1 MKILITEKLSENK
14 YIDNKGF
21 LVCRDAII
29 ARTGKQTYKMSD
41 ILNTDGDDE
50 VEVDRPSTEVFSAE
64 TLASFENCP
73 ITYNHPS
80 DFVSPENFNE
90 LAIGFV
96 RDVKKAVIDEREVI
110 TASLVFTNKEAIE
123 DITSGKIKEL
133 SCGYDCDIKMNDNGE
148 YIQTNI
154 RGNHLALCESGRA
167 GIAMIRDSTN
177 SSIVEDSRE
186 SEGMTIEDIAKK
198 HNVSVEKIKEQI
210 RKGIEIE
217 YEHTDSREEAERIAM
232 DHLTEIPDYYDKLE
246 KMEAKD
252 FINDNK
258 SLGSL
263 YYIDNGAF
271 SFGPYKLTKI
281 ISSNDFSWSNFRKK
295 LNKLTSHHPYRGDI
309 YELTRTNGKKSYHT
323 DFELHEKPTE
333 KLSSYNKELGAFGD
347 SKHLKDDS
355 KTIPLSVIDYL
366 KKNNKDIKRK

>member
-1 MKILITEKLSENK
+1 MKILITERLSENK

-21 LVCRDAII
+21 LVCKDAII

-41 ILNTDGDDE
+41 ILNTDSDDE

-80 DFVSPENFNE
+80 DFVSPENFND

-96 RDVKKAVIDEREVI
+96 RDVKKAVIDGREVI

-123 DITSGKIKEL
+123 DITSGRIKEL

-154 RGNHLALCESGRA
+154 RGNHLALCENGRA
-167 GIAMIRDSTN
+167 GIAMIRDSTKDGRN
-177 SSIVEDSRE
+177 PSTRSQFNEEDIEDEPDIEWEDSRE
-186 SEGMTIEDIAKK
+186 SEGMTVEDIAKK

-232 DHLTEIPDYYDKLE
+232 DHLTEIPDYYDRLSRME
-246 KMEAKD
+246 EEAKS
-252 FINDNK
+252 I
-258 SLGSL
+258 
-263 YYIDNGAF
+263 
-271 SFGPYKLTKI
+271 
-281 ISSNDFSWSNFRKK
+281 
-295 LNKLTSHHPYRGDI
+295 
-309 YELTRTNGKKSYHT
+309 
-323 DFELHEKPTE
+323 PT
-333 KLSSYNKELGAFGD
+333 
-347 SKHLKDDS
+347 
-355 KTIPLSVIDYL
+355 PVIDYL
-366 KKNNKDIKRK
+366 RRSLRGSIRRK

>member
-1 MKILITEKLSENK
+1 MRILITERLSENK

-21 LVCRDAII
+21 LVCKDAII

-41 ILNTDGDDE
+41 ILDTDSDDE
-50 VEVDRPSTEVFSAE
+50 VDVDRPSTEVFSVE

-80 DFVSPENFNE
+80 DFVSPENFND

-96 RDVKKAVIDEREVI
+96 RDVKKAVIDGREVV

-123 DITSGKIKEL
+123 DITSGRIKEL

-154 RGNHLALCESGRA
+154 RGNHIALCENGRA
-167 GIAMIRDSTN
+167 GIAMIRDSTKDDRN
-177 SSIVEDSRE
+177 PSTRSQFNEEDIEDEPDIEWEDSRE
-186 SEGMTIEDIAKK
+186 SEGMTVEDIAKK

-232 DHLTEIPDYYDKLE
+232 DHLTEIPDYYDRLSRME
-246 KMEAKD
+246 EEAKS
-252 FINDNK
+252 I
-258 SLGSL
+258 
-263 YYIDNGAF
+263 
-271 SFGPYKLTKI
+271 
-281 ISSNDFSWSNFRKK
+281 
-295 LNKLTSHHPYRGDI
+295 
-309 YELTRTNGKKSYHT
+309 
-323 DFELHEKPTE
+323 PT
-333 KLSSYNKELGAFGD
+333 
-347 SKHLKDDS
+347 
-355 KTIPLSVIDYL
+355 PVIDYL
-366 KKNNKDIKRK
+366 RRSLRGSIRRK

>member
-21 LVCRDAII
+21 LVCKDAII

-96 RDVKKAVIDEREVI
+96 RDVKKAVIDGKEVI

-154 RGNHLALCESGRA
+154 RGNHLALCENGRA
-167 GIAMIRDSTN
+167 GIAMIRDSTKE
-177 SSIVEDSRE
+177 SIVEVDAYGLSKYYKISTKDGRNLSTTRSQFNKEDIGDEPDIEWGTRKGSAYIYWKNGEIVFDGDDYQKTFKSIYALNKWLLSTEDSRE

-210 RKGIEIE
+210 RKGIKIE
-217 YEHTDSREEAERIAM
+217 YEHTDSRVEAERIAM
-232 DHLTEIPDYYDKLE
+232 DHLTEIPDYYDRLS
-246 KMEAKD
+246 KMEEEAKS
-252 FINDNK
+252 I
-258 SLGSL
+258 
-263 YYIDNGAF
+263 
-271 SFGPYKLTKI
+271 
-281 ISSNDFSWSNFRKK
+281 
-295 LNKLTSHHPYRGDI
+295 
-309 YELTRTNGKKSYHT
+309 
-323 DFELHEKPTE
+323 PT
-333 KLSSYNKELGAFGD
+333 
-347 SKHLKDDS
+347 
-355 KTIPLSVIDYL
+355 PVIDYL
-366 KKNNKDIKRK
+366 RGSLRKSIRRK

>member
-1 MKILITEKLSENK
+1 MRILITERLSENK

-21 LVCRDAII
+21 LVCKDAII

-41 ILNTDGDDE
+41 ILDTDSDDE
-50 VEVDRPSTEVFSAE
+50 VEVDRPSTEVFSVE

-80 DFVSPENFNE
+80 DFVSPENFND

-96 RDVKKAVIDEREVI
+96 RDVKKAVIDGREVV

-123 DITSGKIKEL
+123 DITSGRIKEL

-154 RGNHLALCESGRA
+154 RGNHIALCENGRA
-167 GIAMIRDSTN
+167 GIAMIRDSTKDDRN
-177 SSIVEDSRE
+177 PLTTRFQFNEEDIEDEPDIEWEDSRE
-186 SEGMTIEDIAKK
+186 SEGMTVEDIAKK

-232 DHLTEIPDYYDKLE
+232 DHLTEIPDYYDRLS
-246 KMEAKD
+246 KMEEEAKS
-252 FINDNK
+252 I
-258 SLGSL
+258 
-263 YYIDNGAF
+263 
-271 SFGPYKLTKI
+271 
-281 ISSNDFSWSNFRKK
+281 
-295 LNKLTSHHPYRGDI
+295 
-309 YELTRTNGKKSYHT
+309 
-323 DFELHEKPTE
+323 PT
-333 KLSSYNKELGAFGD
+333 
-347 SKHLKDDS
+347 
-355 KTIPLSVIDYL
+355 PVIDYL
-366 KKNNKDIKRK
+366 RRSLRGSIRRK

>member
-1 MKILITEKLSENK
+1 MRILITERLSENK

-21 LVCRDAII
+21 LVCKDAII

-41 ILNTDGDDE
+41 ILDTDSDDE
-50 VEVDRPSTEVFSAE
+50 VEVDRPSTEVFSVE

-80 DFVSPENFNE
+80 DFVSPENFND

-96 RDVKKAVIDEREVI
+96 RDVKKAVIDGREVV

-123 DITSGKIKEL
+123 DITSGRIKEL

-154 RGNHLALCESGRA
+154 RGNHIALCENGRA
-167 GIAMIRDSTN
+167 GIAMIRDSTKDDRN
-177 SSIVEDSRE
+177 PLTTRFQFNEEDIEDEPDIEWEDSRE
-186 SEGMTIEDIAKK
+186 SEGMTVEDIAKK

-232 DHLTEIPDYYDKLE
+232 DHLTEIPDYYDRLSRME
-246 KMEAKD
+246 EEAKS
-252 FINDNK
+252 I
-258 SLGSL
+258 
-263 YYIDNGAF
+263 
-271 SFGPYKLTKI
+271 
-281 ISSNDFSWSNFRKK
+281 
-295 LNKLTSHHPYRGDI
+295 
-309 YELTRTNGKKSYHT
+309 
-323 DFELHEKPTE
+323 PT
-333 KLSSYNKELGAFGD
+333 
-347 SKHLKDDS
+347 
-355 KTIPLSVIDYL
+355 PVIDYL
-366 KKNNKDIKRK
+366 RRSLRGSIRRK

>member
-21 LVCRDAII
+21 LVCKDAII

-41 ILNTDGDDE
+41 ILDTDSDDE
-50 VEVDRPSTEVFSAE
+50 VDVDRPSTEVFSVE

-80 DFVSPENFNE
+80 DFVSPENFND

-96 RDVKKAVIDEREVI
+96 RDVKKAVIDGREVI

-123 DITSGKIKEL
+123 DITSGRIKEL

-154 RGNHLALCESGRA
+154 RGNHLALCENGRA
-167 GIAMIRDSTN
+167 GIAMIRDSTKDGRSP
-177 SSIVEDSRE
+177 SSTRSQFNREDIGDEPDIEWGTHKGSAYIYWDNGEIVFDGDNYQKTFKSIYALNKWLLSTEDSRE
-186 SEGMTIEDIAKK
+186 SEGMTVKDIAKK

-217 YEHTDSREEAERIAM
+217 YEHTDSRVEAERIAM
-232 DHLTEIPDYYDKLE
+232 DHLTEIPDYYDRLS
-246 KMEAKD
+246 KMEEEAKP
-252 FINDNK
+252 I
-258 SLGSL
+258 
-263 YYIDNGAF
+263 
-271 SFGPYKLTKI
+271 
-281 ISSNDFSWSNFRKK
+281 
-295 LNKLTSHHPYRGDI
+295 
-309 YELTRTNGKKSYHT
+309 
-323 DFELHEKPTE
+323 PT
-333 KLSSYNKELGAFGD
+333 
-347 SKHLKDDS
+347 
-355 KTIPLSVIDYL
+355 SVIDYL
-366 KKNNKDIKRK
+366 RRSLRKSIRRK

>member
-1 MKILITEKLSENK
+1 MRILITERLSENK

-21 LVCRDAII
+21 LVCKDAII

-41 ILNTDGDDE
+41 ILNTDSDDE
-50 VEVDRPSTEVFSAE
+50 VDVDRPSTEVFSVE

-80 DFVSPENFNE
+80 DFVSPENFND

-96 RDVKKAVIDEREVI
+96 RDVKKAVIDGREVV

-123 DITSGKIKEL
+123 DITSGRIKEL

-154 RGNHLALCESGRA
+154 RGNHIALCENGRA
-167 GIAMIRDSTN
+167 GIAMIRDSTKDDRN
-177 SSIVEDSRE
+177 SSTTRSQFNEEDIEDEPDIEWEDSRE
-186 SEGMTIEDIAKK
+186 SEGMTVEDIAKK

-232 DHLTEIPDYYDKLE
+232 DHLTEIPDYYDRLSRME
-246 KMEAKD
+246 EEAKS
-252 FINDNK
+252 I
-258 SLGSL
+258 
-263 YYIDNGAF
+263 
-271 SFGPYKLTKI
+271 
-281 ISSNDFSWSNFRKK
+281 
-295 LNKLTSHHPYRGDI
+295 
-309 YELTRTNGKKSYHT
+309 
-323 DFELHEKPTE
+323 PT
-333 KLSSYNKELGAFGD
+333 
-347 SKHLKDDS
+347 
-355 KTIPLSVIDYL
+355 PVIDYL
-366 KKNNKDIKRK
+366 RRSLRGSIRRK

>member
-1 MKILITEKLSENK
+1 MRILITERLSENK

-21 LVCRDAII
+21 LVCKDAII

-41 ILNTDGDDE
+41 ILDTDSDDE
-50 VEVDRPSTEVFSAE
+50 VDVDRPSTEVFSVE

-80 DFVSPENFNE
+80 DFVSPENFND

-96 RDVKKAVIDEREVI
+96 RDVKKAVIDGREVV

-123 DITSGKIKEL
+123 DITSGRIKEL

-154 RGNHLALCESGRA
+154 RGNHIALCENGRA
-167 GIAMIRDSTN
+167 GIAMIRDSTKDDRN
-177 SSIVEDSRE
+177 PSTTRSQFNEEDIEDEPDIEWEDSRE
-186 SEGMTIEDIAKK
+186 SEGMTVEDIAKK

-232 DHLTEIPDYYDKLE
+232 DHLTEIPDYYDRLS
-246 KMEAKD
+246 KMEEEAKS
-252 FINDNK
+252 I
-258 SLGSL
+258 
-263 YYIDNGAF
+263 
-271 SFGPYKLTKI
+271 
-281 ISSNDFSWSNFRKK
+281 
-295 LNKLTSHHPYRGDI
+295 
-309 YELTRTNGKKSYHT
+309 
-323 DFELHEKPTE
+323 PT
-333 KLSSYNKELGAFGD
+333 
-347 SKHLKDDS
+347 
-355 KTIPLSVIDYL
+355 PVIDYL
-366 KKNNKDIKRK
+366 RRSLRGSIRRK

>member
-21 LVCRDAII
+21 LVCKDAII

-41 ILNTDGDDE
+41 ILDTDSDDE
-50 VEVDRPSTEVFSAE
+50 VDVDRPSTEVFSVE

-80 DFVSPENFNE
+80 DFVSPENFND

-96 RDVKKAVIDEREVI
+96 RDVKKAVIDGREVV

-123 DITSGKIKEL
+123 DITSGRIKEL

-154 RGNHLALCESGRA
+154 RGNHIALCENGRA
-167 GIAMIRDSTN
+167 GIAMIRDSTKDDRN
-177 SSIVEDSRE
+177 PSTRSQFNEEDIEDEPDIEWEDSRE
-186 SEGMTIEDIAKK
+186 SEGMTVKDIAKK

-232 DHLTEIPDYYDKLE
+232 DHLTEIPDYYDRLSRME
-246 KMEAKD
+246 EEAKS
-252 FINDNK
+252 I
-258 SLGSL
+258 
-263 YYIDNGAF
+263 
-271 SFGPYKLTKI
+271 
-281 ISSNDFSWSNFRKK
+281 
-295 LNKLTSHHPYRGDI
+295 
-309 YELTRTNGKKSYHT
+309 
-323 DFELHEKPTE
+323 PT
-333 KLSSYNKELGAFGD
+333 
-347 SKHLKDDS
+347 
-355 KTIPLSVIDYL
+355 PVIDYL
-366 KKNNKDIKRK
+366 RRSLRGSIRRK